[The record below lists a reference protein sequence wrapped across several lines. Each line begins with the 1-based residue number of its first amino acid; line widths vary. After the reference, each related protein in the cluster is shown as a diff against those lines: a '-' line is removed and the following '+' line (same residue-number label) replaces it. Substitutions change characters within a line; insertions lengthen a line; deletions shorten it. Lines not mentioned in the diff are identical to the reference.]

1 MMDVC
6 ECEREECVSIFKS
19 NRTKTFQCLF
29 NVISLIFRYAFVL
42 LSLCGKENVPYH
54 VLAAAF
60 GIVVVAVVFVVV
72 IGTLLNYGVLQ
83 RIQCLKSLQLY
94 QQMGMRTVSNF
105 ERMNKC
111 LLMLL
116 LLLLLLL
123 LLMFLPL
130 YVPLLLLFV
139 AATDAV
145 CLLIPLFNTQCC
157 SILRGQTRKL
167 HVTMRKLQYKSI
179 DSNYVALHFID
190 VNVLRAL
197 MRINALL
204 LKHISTIPTH
214 KIQNQ
219 KFSQH

>member
-1 MMDVC
+1 MHEYAC
-6 ECEREECVSIFKS
+6 RFSNR

-94 QQMGMRTVSNF
+94 QQMGMRTASNF

-116 LLLLLLL
+116 RLLFELLLLAVPVPLPFVVNIIVQLLL
-123 LLMFLPL
+123 LI
-130 YVPLLLLFV
+130 
-139 AATDAV
+139 DAWA
-145 CLLIPLFNTQCC
+145 
-157 SILRGQTRKL
+157 R
-167 HVTMRKLQYKSI
+167 
-179 DSNYVALHFID
+179 
-190 VNVLRAL
+190 
-197 MRINALL
+197 
-204 LKHISTIPTH
+204 
-214 KIQNQ
+214 
-219 KFSQH
+219 